1 MIEEEKKEEVSMK
14 KPFRLSFLIC
24 AILILFVAMLAETV
38 IVKIQSTNLRKEP
51 KFYSPT
57 VAVLRAGENLERL
70 SAQEGWIQ
78 VRTSGGLVG
87 WVHSSAVET
96 KKFNLLAIDKELKTQ
111 ASASEVA
118 LASKGFNKQVEESY
132 RAKHGEV
139 SYVWVEKMLQMRVSA
154 AEIEQFLKKGKLG
167 EFGGAR

>member
-1 MIEEEKKEEVSMK
+1 MK
-14 KPFRLSFLIC
+14 KPFYLTFLIG
-24 AILILFVAMLAETV
+24 AVLILALALFAETV

-57 VAVLRAGENLERL
+57 VAVLRAGESLEKL
-70 SAQEGWIQ
+70 SAQEGWLQ

-87 WVHSSAVET
+87 WVHSSAVEA
-96 KKFNLLAIDKELKTQ
+96 KKFNLLAIDKGLKTQ

-132 RAKHGEV
+132 RAKHGDV
-139 SYVWVEKMLQMRVSA
+139 SYVWVEKMLQMKVTA
-154 AEIEQFLKKGKLG
+154 TEIEQFLKKGKLG